1 MKNQMQRFVVRFISI
16 ICLLPLIWGCQQE
29 QAEQGPAYSVETIET
44 PEGLSVETG
53 GLDFLPNGKMIGAFR
68 RGEVMTYD
76 SETEEWELWAYGL
89 QDPLWIKAISNH
101 EVMVMQRAEL
111 TRITDTDQDGKADLF
126 ETVTD
131 DFGMSGNYHEF
142 AYGPEIDREGN
153 YYIALN
159 TASALAGVY
168 DIIRGDFSEIGRKGR
183 MYSAVPYRGWV
194 MKVKPDGATIPWAS
208 GLRSP
213 NGLELDDEGN
223 LFIPDNQ
230 GDWLGT
236 SKLYH
241 IQKGNFYGHAPS
253 LVWEE
258 GFENIEPL
266 ELPVPVLNKMRTKA
280 AIQFPQGY
288 FVNSPTQP
296 LIDRTGGKFG
306 PFTGQ
311 MFIGEMNHR
320 RIVRVMLEKV
330 HGVFQGATTS
340 FIDST
345 GLKIGNNRLAF
356 GPNGDLY
363 VGQTDH
369 GWPGDQGIQKITWNG
384 VVPME
389 VLNMSLTEQG
399 FELTFT
405 KPVDA
410 ETAGNPENYNFER
423 YYYEY
428 HQAYGSDQ
436 YGNKKIDVTNATVSD
451 DRKKV
456 NLTLEEL
463 EPGFIYDMK
472 IKGLQSAKGD
482 SLVHNRVYY
491 TLNRLR

>member
-1 MKNQMQRFVVRFISI
+1 MQRILFGI
-16 ICLLPLIWGCQQE
+16 LLIGLIGSSACQQE
-29 QAEQGPAYSVETIET
+29 SSPQGPAYSVETIET

-53 GLDFLPNGKMIGAFR
+53 GLDFLPDGRLIACFR

-76 SETEEWELWAYGL
+76 YETKTWDLFAYGL
-89 QDPLWIKAISNH
+89 QDPLWIKAINND

-111 TRITDTDQDGKADLF
+111 TRITDTDKDGKGDLYK
-126 ETVTD
+126 TVTD
-131 DFGMSGNYHEF
+131 DFGMSGNYAEF
-142 AYGPEIDREGN
+142 AYGPEIDNEGN

-159 TASALAGVY
+159 TASAMADVY
-168 DIIRGDFSEIGRKGR
+168 DIMRGEFSPAGRKGR
-183 MYSAVPYRGWV
+183 MYSAAPYRGWV
-194 MKVKPDGATIPWAS
+194 MKVKPDGTTIPWAS

-223 LFIPDNQ
+223 LFVPDNQ

-241 IQKGNFYGHAPS
+241 VEKGNFYGHAPS

-258 GFENIEPL
+258 GFEGIEPL

-280 AIQFPQGY
+280 AIQFPHGF

-311 MFIGEMNHR
+311 MFVGEMNHK

-330 HGVFQGATTS
+330 QGQFQGATTS

-356 GPNGDLY
+356 SPEGDLW

-369 GWPGDQGIQKITWNG
+369 GWPGDQGIQRITWNG
-384 VVPME
+384 IVPME
-389 VLNMSLTEQG
+389 VLNMSLTEEG

-405 KPVDA
+405 KPVQPEA
-410 ETAGNPENYNFER
+410 AGNPDNYHFER
-423 YYYEY
+423 YFYQY
-428 HQAYGSDQ
+428 HEAYGSDR
-436 YGNKKIDVTNATVSD
+436 YGIETINVTGVEVSD

-456 NLTLEEL
+456 NLTLERL
-463 EPGFIYDMK
+463 DPDFIYDMQ
-472 IKGLQSAKGD
+472 IEGLHSESGD

>member
-1 MKNQMQRFVVRFISI
+1 MSQLS
-16 ICLLPLIWGCQQE
+16 GCTPDTKPE
-29 QAEQGPAYSVETIET
+29 GPAYSVETIET

-53 GLDFLPNGKMIGAFR
+53 GLDFLPDGRLIACFR
-68 RGEVMTYD
+68 RGEIMTYD
-76 SETEEWELWAYGL
+76 EKTKEWELFAYGL
-89 QDPLWIKAISNH
+89 QDPLWIKAITNH
-101 EVMVMQRAEL
+101 EIMVMQRAEL
-111 TRITDTDQDGKADLF
+111 TRITDTDQDGEADLF

-131 DFGMSGNYHEF
+131 DFGMSGNYAEF
-142 AYGPEIDREGN
+142 AYGPEIDRDGN
-153 YYIALN
+153 YYISLN
-159 TASALAGVY
+159 TASDFADAY
-168 DIIRGDFSEIGRKGR
+168 EITRGKYSSIGRQGR

-194 MKVKPDGATIPWAS
+194 MKVKPDGTTIPWAS

-230 GDWLGT
+230 GDWLRT

-241 IQKGNFYGHAPS
+241 IKKGKFYGHPPS

-258 GFENIEPL
+258 GFEGIKPQ
-266 ELPVPVLNKMRTKA
+266 ELPVPVLDKMRTKA
-280 AIQFPQGY
+280 AVLFPQGF

-311 MFIGEMNHR
+311 MFIGEMNHK

-330 HGVFQGATTS
+330 QGEFQGAVTS

-345 GLKIGNNRLAF
+345 GLNIGNNRLAF
-356 GPNGDLY
+356 SSSGDLW

-384 VVPME
+384 IVPME
-389 VLNMSLTEQG
+389 VLNMSLTENG

-405 KPVDA
+405 KPV
-410 ETAGNPENYNFER
+410 NPEAAKNPDNYNIER
-423 YYYEY
+423 YYYKY
-428 HQAYGSDQ
+428 HQQYGSDR
-436 YGNKKIDVTNATVSD
+436 YGLKEIPVTEVKVSD
-451 DRKKV
+451 DHQKV
-456 NLTLEEL
+456 VLTLDQL
-463 EPGFIYDMK
+463 KTGFIYDLRIENVSSEEGK
-472 IKGLQSAKGD
+472 EI
-482 SLVHNRVYY
+482 VHNRLYY
-491 TLNRLR
+491 TLNNLRE

>member
-1 MKNQMQRFVVRFISI
+1 MQRFVFGFIFI
-16 ICLLPLIWGCQQE
+16 GCLLIALTGCQRQE
-29 QAEQGPAYSVETIET
+29 EPRGPAYSVETIET

-53 GLDFLPNGKMIGAFR
+53 GLDFLPDGRMIGCFR

-76 SETEEWELWAYGL
+76 PETEKWDLWAYGL

-126 ETVTD
+126 KTVTD
-131 DFGMSGNYHEF
+131 NFGMSGNYAEF
-142 AYGPEIDREGN
+142 AYGPEVDKEGN
-153 YYIALN
+153 YYISLN
-159 TASALAGVY
+159 TASAMAGVY
-168 DIIRGDFSEIGRKGR
+168 HIMRGEFSPAGRKGR

-194 MKVKPDGATIPWAS
+194 MKVKPDGTTIPWAS

-213 NGLELDDEGN
+213 NGLEMDDEGN

-241 IQKGNFYGHAPS
+241 IKKDHFYGHAPS
-253 LVWEE
+253 LVWED
-258 GFENIEPL
+258 GFESIEPL
-266 ELPVPVLNKMRTKA
+266 ELPVPVLDKMRTEA
-280 AIQFPQGY
+280 AIKFPHGF

-311 MFIGEMNHR
+311 MFIGEMNHK
-320 RIVRVMLEKV
+320 RIVRVILEKV
-330 HGVFQGATTS
+330 QGEFQGATTS

-345 GLKIGNNRLAF
+345 GLNIGNNRLAF
-356 GPNGDLY
+356 SPGGDLY

-384 VVPME
+384 IVPME
-389 VLNMSLTEQG
+389 VLTMSLTETG

-405 KPVDA
+405 KPVDP

-428 HQAYGSDQ
+428 HQAYGSDR
-436 YGNKKIDVTNATVSD
+436 YGIEKIEVTDARVSE
-451 DRKKV
+451 DRKRV
-456 NLTLEEL
+456 HLTLGKL
-463 EPGFIYDMK
+463 NTDYIYDMR
-472 IKGLQSAKGD
+472 IENLESETGD
-482 SLVHNRVYY
+482 TLVHNRVYY